1 MQNVPTPSQDSDLGY
16 GQILAIVLRRR
27 FWLLSVM
34 AGAIGA
40 AFVMTLLQKP
50 EYESSMQLLIEAN
63 YQGRREPGEQRRP
76 QNDFADANVQIDS
89 ATQIN
94 LMRSSTLL
102 RKAMTL
108 LQPDYPSF
116 DPSDKESVD
125 KFRKSLAIVQ
135 VVEDSGANKKV
146 DTKIFKMV
154 YLDKDPVKTQ
164 KVLQTIRKV
173 YQDYNLEQQRLRLKK
188 GLDFIDKQ
196 LPEVRREVRQAEDEL
211 EVFRRQKGLVDPE
224 VQAKALVDSLA
235 KVEQEQQTTR
245 AQVEDFR
252 SRYGAL
258 QDQVNLSP
266 RAALT
271 ASRLSQ
277 SSRYQALLN
286 EFQKTELALVQK
298 RLDFKDGT
306 PQIDQLADKR
316 QRQLGLLRAE
326 VDRVVQENAAS
337 IPGGGEQLLTQG
349 QLGELDVKLIE
360 QYVSADSNLRAAQA
374 RSQSLASAEVQ
385 LRQELS
391 RLPNLLAEYNRLEP
405 EVKLRR
411 DTLKQLL
418 QAGQELGLEIA
429 RGGFDWQTVEEPQ
442 LGTKTGPSLPRNL
455 LLGGVL
461 GLLLGGL
468 AAFLREA
475 IDDAVHSSDELK
487 KQVPIP
493 LLGVVP
499 ECMVSD
505 SSRPALSLPFRKLH
519 SLNPA
524 TLEVIQWQPVQES
537 LDLLCKNIELLGAT
551 APLKSLVITS
561 ALAGEGK
568 STIALGLALSAA
580 RLHQRVLLVDADLR
594 RPSLHKLLDLP
605 NDQGLSNLLASDAA
619 IPTQLPQSS
628 SLRSNI
634 SIVTAGP
641 TPTDAVKLLSSQ
653 RLQEVMATFEQ
664 NYDLVLLDAPPI
676 LGMADTTLL
685 ASRCQGTVMVGRI
698 GRVTR
703 TELNQAIAMLSR
715 LNVIGMIANGASHSP
730 QRYADYRT
738 EAVLSIDQS

>member
-1 MQNVPTPSQDSDLGY
+1 MNVMQNTLSTPQEPDLGY

-27 FWLLSVM
+27 FWLFSVM
-34 AGAIGA
+34 VGAIGA
-40 AFVMTLLQKP
+40 ALVVTLLQKP
-50 EYESSMQLLIEAN
+50 EYESSMQLLIEPN
-63 YQGRREPGEQRRP
+63 YQSRRDPGEQRRP
-76 QNDFADANVQIDS
+76 QDDFADTNIQIDS

-108 LQPDYPSF
+108 LQPEYPSF
-116 DPSDKESVD
+116 DPSDKDSVD
-125 KFRKSLAIVQ
+125 KFRKSLAIGQ

-146 DTKIFKMV
+146 DTKIFRV
-154 YLDKDPVKTQ
+154 IYLDKDPVKTQ

-173 YQDYNLEQQRLRLKK
+173 YLDYNLEQQRLRLRK
-188 GLDFIDKQ
+188 GLDFIDQQ
-196 LPEVRREVRQAEDEL
+196 LPEVRKEVRQAEDDL
-211 EVFRRQKGLVDPE
+211 EVFRRQQGLVDPE
-224 VQAKALVDSLA
+224 VQAKALVDSLS

-252 SRYGAL
+252 SRYAAL
-258 QDQVNLSP
+258 QEQINLSP

-271 ASRLSQ
+271 SSRLSQ
-277 SSRYQALLN
+277 SARYQSLLN

-298 RLDFKDGT
+298 RLNFKDKT
-306 PQIDQLADKR
+306 PQVDQLVDQR
-316 QRQLGLLRAE
+316 QRQLDLLRAE
-326 VDRVVQENAAS
+326 VDRVLQENS
-337 IPGGGEQLLTQG
+337 VSVPGGGEQLLSQG
-349 QLGELDVKLIE
+349 QLGELDVRLVE
-360 QYVSADSNLRAAQA
+360 QYVNADSSLRAAQA
-374 RSQSLASAEVQ
+374 RSQSLTAAEGKI
-385 LRQELS
+385 RQELQ

-405 EVKLRR
+405 EVQLKR

-418 QAGQELGLEIA
+418 QASQELGLEFA

-455 LLGGVL
+455 LLGAVL

-468 AAFLREA
+468 AAFIREA

-499 ECMVSD
+499 EMTIPD
-505 SSRPALSLPFRKLH
+505 PNRPVLSLPFRSPH
-519 SLNPA
+519 RLNPE
-524 TLEVIQWQPVQES
+524 TIDVIQWQPIRES
-537 LDLLCKNIELLGAT
+537 LDLLCKNIELLGAET
-551 APLKSLVITS
+551 PLKSLVVTS

-580 RLHQRVLLVDADLR
+580 RLHHRVLLVDADLR

-605 NDQGLSNLLASDAA
+605 NDQGLSTLLASDAA
-619 IPTQLPQSS
+619 IPTQLTHTSTS
-628 SLRSNI
+628 RSNI

-653 RLQEVMATFEQ
+653 RLQEVMAAFKQ
-664 NYDLVLLDAPPI
+664 NYDLVIVDAPPI
-676 LGMADTTLL
+676 LGMADTTLI
-685 ASRCQGTVMVGRI
+685 ASQCQGVVMVGRI
-698 GRVTR
+698 EQVTR

-715 LNVIGMIANGASHSP
+715 LNVIGMVANGAQRSTR
-730 QRYADYRT
+730 RYADYRSQP
-738 EAVLSIDQS
+738 VLDT